1 MAPKPQN
8 TPSPDSTIPEGLT
21 SDELLALLI
30 AQAQNNGTA
39 FKTTDPNDWPY
50 RSAIGVTGRLYEDPQ
65 TGRSDYQGYTIPTGE
80 RLSAPAIFNQPSA
93 EVSMQPLYFAG
104 DDENI
109 LSDMAPEELI
119 QVQGALRSIRFLG
132 SYRPGLLDQA
142 TVTAFNKLLGQ
153 ANLLGAEWKDTAAF
167 LYQNPPMGTGG
178 GGSTPSY
185 KLSNPDDLKLV
196 FNQAARSVVG
206 RELDQE
212 TIDELVRTF
221 QGNEKKFYQS
231 SGEILEP
238 PSPEALVQTQLET
251 TAPGEVKAKS
261 YGDYVGLLSQLM
273 GGG

>member
-8 TPSPDSTIPEGLT
+8 PPSPSTTVPT
-21 SDELLALLI
+21 TPTADELLAMFM
-30 AQAQNNGTA
+30 AAAQNNGTA
-39 FKTTDPNDWPY
+39 FKTTDPTTWPY
-50 RSAIGVTGRLYEDPQ
+50 RSAIGVTGRLYEDPK
-65 TGRSDYQGYTIPTGE
+65 TGRREYQGYTYAVGQQ
-80 RLSAPAIFNQPSA
+80 APAIFNQPSTQQNF
-93 EVSMQPLYFAG
+93 EPLYFAG

-153 ANLLGAEWKDTAAF
+153 ANLLGMEWKDTAAA
-167 LYQNPPMGTGG
+167 LYQMPQMSTG

>member
-8 TPSPDSTIPEGLT
+8 TPSPSTTVPT
-21 SDELLALLI
+21 TPTADELLNMFMELAK
-30 AQAQNNGTA
+30 NNGTA
-39 FKTTDPNDWPY
+39 FKTTDPKDWPY
-50 RSAIGVTGRLYEDPQ
+50 RSAIGVTGRLYEDPA
-65 TGRSDYQGYTIPTGE
+65 TGRSDYRGYSYVVG
-80 RLSAPAIFNQPSA
+80 SQAPDIFNQPA
-93 EVSMQPLYFAG
+93 KTFEPLYFAG

-153 ANLLGAEWKDTAAF
+153 ANLYGAEWKDTAAF
-167 LYQNPPMGTGG
+167 LYQNPSMGSSSG

>member
-1 MAPKPQN
+1 MALKPQN
-8 TPSPDSTIPEGLT
+8 TPSPPSTIPENMT
-21 SDELLALLI
+21 SDELLALLLEL
-30 AQAQNNGTA
+30 AKNNGTA
-39 FKTTDPNDWPY
+39 STTTDPKSWPY
-50 RSAIGVTGRLYEDPQ
+50 RSAIGVTGRLYEDPK
-65 TGRSDYQGYTIPTGE
+65 TGRTEYQGYTYAVGQQ
-80 RLSAPAIFNQPSA
+80 APAI
-93 EVSMQPLYFAG
+93 EPLYFAG

-109 LSDMAPEELI
+109 LSGMAPEELI
-119 QVQGALRSIRFLG
+119 QVQGALRSVRFLG

-153 ANLLGAEWKDTAAF
+153 ANLLGMEWKDTAAV
-167 LYQNPPMGTGG
+167 LYQMPQMSTG